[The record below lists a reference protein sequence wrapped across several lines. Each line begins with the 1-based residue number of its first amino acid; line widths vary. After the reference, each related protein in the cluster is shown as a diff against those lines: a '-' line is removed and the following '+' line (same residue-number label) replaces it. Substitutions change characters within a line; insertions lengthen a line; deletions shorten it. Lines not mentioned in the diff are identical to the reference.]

1 MVKKLKDPNAP
12 KRPTSAYFAWAAD
25 NRDKVIKTMPVGYS
39 VGELGKAQGLAWKK
53 VDEET
58 KKKYQE
64 EYEKKAETYKKL
76 MNAYKQTTDYAN
88 FEKQKKEHKVQAVQ
102 KTKFRKDE
110 NAPKRPMTAYFLWM
124 ADNRATVAAK
134 HVGEPAKVITKELGQ
149 MWKSVSDEDKK
160 PYEEKAKAAKEEHA
174 KALAKYK
181 ESEEYKTYQ
190 EEKAEFDKSRK
201 TKLTKAK
208 KRARGEDEW
217 SPKKK
222 AKRSKKSPK
231 SKKKTKKPKAPKR
244 SVKKASK
251 KSTPKRSAKK
261 ASKKRSARKA

>member
-12 KRPTSAYFAWAAD
+12 KRPTSAYFAWAKD
-25 NRDKVIKTMPVGYS
+25 NRERVIKTMPVGYS
-39 VGELGKAQGLAWKK
+39 ISELGKAQGLAWKK

-58 KKKYQE
+58 KKKYE
-64 EYEKKAETYKKL
+64 EDFKKKSETYKKL

-88 FEKQKKEHKVQAVQ
+88 FQKQKNEAKVEAVQ

-134 HVGEPAKVITKELGQ
+134 HVGQPAKVITKELGV

-160 PYEEKAKAAKEEHA
+160 PYEEKAKAAKEEYA
-174 KALAKYK
+174 KALEKYK
-181 ESEEYKTYQ
+181 ESAEYKTYT
-190 EEKAEFDKSRK
+190 EEKAEFSKSRK

-231 SKKKTKKPKAPKR
+231 SKKPKAP
-244 SVKKASK
+244 KKASK
-251 KSTPKRSAKK
+251 KSKSTPKSVRK
-261 ASKKRSARKA
+261 ASKKKRSARKA